1 MERRVAWARNRH
13 LGTLLATLALINA
26 LAAEKTLRGVGT
38 NG

>member
-1 MERRVAWARNRH
+1 MGLGQT
-13 LGTLLATLALINA
+13 LGTLLTAEALIRA

>member
-1 MERRVAWARNRH
+1 MGPGQT
-13 LGTLLATLALINA
+13 LGTLQTAEAVIRA

>member
-1 MERRVAWARNRH
+1 MGLGQT
-13 LGTLLATLALINA
+13 LGTLQTAEALIRA

>member
-1 MERRVAWARNRH
+1 MDPGET
-13 LGTLLATLALINA
+13 LGTLTTILALIKA

>member
-1 MERRVAWARNRH
+1 MGLGQT
-13 LGTLLATLALINA
+13 LGTLQTAEALSRA

>member
-1 MERRVAWARNRH
+1 MSRCPDKP
-13 LGTLLATLALINA
+13 LGTLLTAEALIRA

>member
-1 MERRVAWARNRH
+1 MGPDNS
-13 LGTLLATLALINA
+13 LGTLLTAEALFRT

>member
-1 MERRVAWARNRH
+1 MDRRVACTRKT
-13 LGTLLATLALINA
+13 LGTLLAALALIKA